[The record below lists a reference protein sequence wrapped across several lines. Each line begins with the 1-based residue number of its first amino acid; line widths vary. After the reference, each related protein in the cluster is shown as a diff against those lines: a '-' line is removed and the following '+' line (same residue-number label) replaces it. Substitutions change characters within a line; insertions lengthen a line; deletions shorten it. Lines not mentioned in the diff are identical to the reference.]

1 MSMKAIRE
9 IIVTREEIGMIKN
22 FLEVCEKF
30 DIYDYD
36 DKFEFLMTIVEEE
49 EDFRGIDI
57 VIKG

>member
-1 MSMKAIRE
+1 MKAIRE
-9 IIVTREEIGMIKN
+9 IIVTREEVEMIKN

-49 EDFRGIDI
+49 KEFWDIDI
-57 VIKG
+57 IIKG